1 MFIMLSCSQRA
12 LILVLEY
19 VGNFGARLPPG
30 CSRYGV
36 RLPWLC
42 LCCILYMLICMQMVI
57 NTRLIQSIRVLS
69 EHDYISVSC
78 YSVCATTSIFSFS
91 WVVWWPLCIFIS
103 SWLNF
108 DGLTANLVLFH
119 SIIYVQLSSNG
130 TESTSGHW
138 ALCCLWVIVMFIS
151 SIRVNLYIR
160 PCILVCAFL

>member
-1 MFIMLSCSQRA
+1 MPWFWFLNTWVILA
-12 LILVLEY
+12 LDCRLVAAAMASDYLDC
-19 VGNFGARLPPG
+19 VCVAF
-30 CSRYGV
+30 
-36 RLPWLC
+36 
-42 LCCILYMLICMQMVI
+42 CICWFCMQMVI

-69 EHDYISVSC
+69 EHDYISVSR

-119 SIIYVQLSSNG
+119 SIIYVQLSSNV

-138 ALCCLWVIVMFIS
+138 VLCCLWVIVMFIS

-160 PCILVCAFL
+160 PCILMCAFL